1 VASESYSMVTGA
13 TGLSSD
19 PANALT
25 QNLALFG
32 AVSSANGTFTIN
44 GTQIKVTDYST
55 MTLNDLLATINSSS
69 AGVTATYDESSN
81 NVVLT
86 SNSPGAANI
95 SIGDSSDTS
104 NLLSV
109 LKLTANQ
116 GAVKSAGSTTGVI
129 STSGKL
135 NSAGLSSTPTSGT
148 FSINGVSIYIDNTTD
163 SLDDVIRKVN
173 VSGAGV
179 NMVYDI
185 ARDKIIVTSDNT
197 EQITFGSPN
206 DTSNFLS
213 AVNLTRS
220 TTTTQALGSAGRNS
234 IVDVDGVTYV
244 RNSNEIDD
252 IIAGV
257 TLDLRS
263 ASDAPAT
270 ISITSD
276 TTKATQALASFVQT
290 YNEITT
296 ILNAPALDKDQKKYL
311 TPLTDEDKESMT
323 DKEIA
328 DYEAKFKEYTTYSLI
343 RKSPELKN
351 LKSSLRTALFSEI
364 PGLNGSISNLL
375 ELGIDVAGDGDITI
389 EKLGLL
395 VTESTDYDEIL
406 SELESNE
413 KLQEVLTDNA
423 DDVYEFF
430 SANIIVGNDDSK
442 TEDDDGNPINE
453 SDDIKGWS
461 RMYST
466 LLNRYTAYDGMIQK
480 KIVTEGTLDKEMLK
494 IATQIETYQER
505 AEQQLERYWAQF
517 TAMEQ
522 AIADAQAMGNSL
534 SSLSSGS
541 SS

>member
-1 VASESYSMVTGA
+1 
-13 TGLSSD
+13 
-19 PANALT
+19 
-25 QNLALFG
+25 
-32 AVSSANGTFTIN
+32 
-44 GTQIKVTDYST
+44 
-55 MTLNDLLATINSSS
+55 
-69 AGVTATYDESSN
+69 
-81 NVVLT
+81 
-86 SNSPGAANI
+86 
-95 SIGDSSDTS
+95 
-104 NLLSV
+104 
-109 LKLTANQ
+109 
-116 GAVKSAGSTTGVI
+116 
-129 STSGKL
+129 
-135 NSAGLSSTPTSGT
+135 
-148 FSINGVSIYIDNTTD
+148 
-163 SLDDVIRKVN
+163 
-173 VSGAGV
+173 
-179 NMVYDI
+179 
-185 ARDKIIVTSDNT
+185 
-197 EQITFGSPN
+197 
-206 DTSNFLS
+206 
-213 AVNLTRS
+213 
-220 TTTTQALGSAGRNS
+220 
-234 IVDVDGVTYV
+234 
-244 RNSNEIDD
+244 
-252 IIAGV
+252 
-257 TLDLRS
+257 
-263 ASDAPAT
+263 
-270 ISITSD
+270 
-276 TTKATQALASFVQT
+276 
-290 YNEITT
+290 
-296 ILNAPALDKDQKKYL
+296 
-311 TPLTDEDKESMT
+311 MT

-375 ELGIDVAGDGDITI
+375 ELGIDVAGDGDISI

>member
-1 VASESYSMVTGA
+1 
-13 TGLSSD
+13 
-19 PANALT
+19 
-25 QNLALFG
+25 
-32 AVSSANGTFTIN
+32 VSSANGTFTIN

-423 DDVYEFF
+423 DDVYDFF

>member
-1 VASESYSMVTGA
+1 
-13 TGLSSD
+13 
-19 PANALT
+19 
-25 QNLALFG
+25 
-32 AVSSANGTFTIN
+32 
-44 GTQIKVTDYST
+44 
-55 MTLNDLLATINSSS
+55 
-69 AGVTATYDESSN
+69 
-81 NVVLT
+81 
-86 SNSPGAANI
+86 
-95 SIGDSSDTS
+95 
-104 NLLSV
+104 
-109 LKLTANQ
+109 
-116 GAVKSAGSTTGVI
+116 
-129 STSGKL
+129 
-135 NSAGLSSTPTSGT
+135 
-148 FSINGVSIYIDNTTD
+148 
-163 SLDDVIRKVN
+163 
-173 VSGAGV
+173 
-179 NMVYDI
+179 
-185 ARDKIIVTSDNT
+185 
-197 EQITFGSPN
+197 
-206 DTSNFLS
+206 
-213 AVNLTRS
+213 
-220 TTTTQALGSAGRNS
+220 
-234 IVDVDGVTYV
+234 
-244 RNSNEIDD
+244 
-252 IIAGV
+252 
-257 TLDLRS
+257 
-263 ASDAPAT
+263 
-270 ISITSD
+270 
-276 TTKATQALASFVQT
+276 
-290 YNEITT
+290 
-296 ILNAPALDKDQKKYL
+296 
-311 TPLTDEDKESMT
+311 
-323 DKEIA
+323 
-328 DYEAKFKEYTTYSLI
+328 LI

>member
-129 STSGKL
+129 STSGTL

-276 TTKATQALASFVQT
+276 TTKATEALASFVQT

-375 ELGIDVAGDGDITI
+375 ELGIDVAGDGDISI

-395 VTESTDYDEIL
+395 VTESADYDEIL

-413 KLQEVLTDNA
+413 KLQKVLADNA